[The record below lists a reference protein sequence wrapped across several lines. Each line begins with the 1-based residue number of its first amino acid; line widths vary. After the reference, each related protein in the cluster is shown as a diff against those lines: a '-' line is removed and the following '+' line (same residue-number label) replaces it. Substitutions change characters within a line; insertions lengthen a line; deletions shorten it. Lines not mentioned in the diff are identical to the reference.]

1 MDLKDYLKEDRFR
14 QFLGAEIVEFREGY
28 ARVEG
33 IVKEDFTN
41 FHGTAHG
48 SYIIA
53 LADFALG
60 IAANADGTRR
70 MAISIHVD
78 FHKPANVGDR
88 LIAEAERAGG
98 GRRVV
103 FYELRVL
110 KDEEVIAK
118 GNAVVYGKDKI
129 CTDDC

>member
-1 MDLKDYLKEDRFR
+1 MDYLKEDRFR
-14 QFLGAEIVEFREGY
+14 QFLGAEIVEFRDGY

-33 IVKEDFTN
+33 VVREEFTN

-70 MAISIHVD
+70 FAISIHVD
-78 FHKPANVGDR
+78 FHKPANVGDK
-88 LIAEAERAGG
+88 LVAIAERAGG

-103 FYELRVL
+103 FYELKVL
-110 KDEEVIAK
+110 KEGEVIAM
-118 GNAVVYGKDKI
+118 GNAIVYGRSR
-129 CTDDC
+129 

>member
-1 MDLKDYLKEDRFR
+1 MDYLKEDRFR
-14 QFLGAEIVEFREGY
+14 QFLGAEIVEFRDGY

-33 IVKEDFTN
+33 VVREEFTN

-70 MAISIHVD
+70 FAISIHVD
-78 FHKPANVGDR
+78 FHKPANVGDK
-88 LIAEAERAGG
+88 LVAIAERAGG

-103 FYELRVL
+103 FYELKVL
-110 KDEEVIAK
+110 KDGEVIAM
-118 GNAVVYGKDKI
+118 GNAIVYGRSR
-129 CTDDC
+129 

>member
-1 MDLKDYLKEDRFR
+1 MDYLKEDRFR
-14 QFLGAEIVEFREGY
+14 QFLGAEIVEFRDGY

-33 IVKEDFTN
+33 VVREEFTN

-48 SYIIA
+48 SYFIA

-70 MAISIHVD
+70 FAISIHVD
-78 FHKPANVGDR
+78 FHKPANVGDK
-88 LIAEAERAGG
+88 LVAIAERAGG

-103 FYELRVL
+103 FYELKVL
-110 KDEEVIAK
+110 KDGEVIAM
-118 GNAVVYGKDKI
+118 GNAIVYGRSR
-129 CTDDC
+129 